1 MKHLLT
7 LQNKFQEY
15 LLHSQNDIFNYI
27 VNTKKVPTDVRLSI
41 YSHAYRAR
49 LLEALASNYPS
60 MQIYLGEEQFEA
72 LGNAYIDRY
81 PSHFRS
87 IRWFGD
93 KLENFLREN
102 ASYNDFP
109 YLSELA
115 KVEWLMTLVFDA
127 ANSDNVK
134 LESLGSIP
142 PECWVNMRFLPHPS
156 AHLIQLSW
164 NVVPIW
170 KALFQDESPCELLQ
184 NDLPISWIFWRSNLI
199 NQYCSLT
206 NDEASAI
213 DAMLKGST
221 FGEICEVLCQF
232 LDEKEVPMRAASL
245 LKGWI
250 SAGLIAEIKYTSGND
265 L

>member
-1 MKHLLT
+1 MKSLLT
-7 LQNKFQEY
+7 LQNKFQEH

-27 VNTKKVPTDVRLSI
+27 VNTEKVPTDVRLSI
-41 YSHAYRAR
+41 YSHAYRSR

-60 MQIYLGEEQFEA
+60 MQLYLGSEQFET

-93 KLENFLREN
+93 QLENFLREN
-102 ASYNDFP
+102 KPYNDFP

-115 KVEWLMTLVFDA
+115 KVEWIMTLVFDA
-127 ANSDNVK
+127 ANNDVVI
-134 LESLGSIP
+134 LENLTSIP
-142 PECWVNMRFLPHPS
+142 PECWVDMHLQAHPS

-170 KALFQDESPCELLQ
+170 QALSQDESPCELLQ
-184 NDLPISWIFWRSNLI
+184 SDMPISWFFWRSNLI

-206 NDEASAI
+206 NDEASAL
-213 DAMLKGST
+213 DAMLKGNT
-221 FGEICEVLCQF
+221 FGEICEVLCHF
-232 LDEKEVPMRAASL
+232 VDEKEVAMRAASL

-250 SAGLIAEIKYTSGND
+250 SAGLIAEIKYNLGDD

>member
-1 MKHLLT
+1 MKDLLT
-7 LQNKFQEY
+7 LQNQFQEY

-27 VNTKKVPTDVRLSI
+27 VNTEKVPTDVRLSI
-41 YSHAYRAR
+41 YSHAYRSR
-49 LLEALASNYPS
+49 LLEALAANYPS
-60 MQIYLGEEQFEA
+60 MQVYLGSEQFET

-93 KLENFLREN
+93 QLENFLHEN
-102 ASYNDFP
+102 KPYNDFP

-115 KVEWLMTLVFDA
+115 KVEWTMTLVFDA
-127 ANSDNVK
+127 ANSDFVK
-134 LESLGSIP
+134 LEDLGNIP
-142 PECWVNMRFLPHPS
+142 PECWVDMHLLAHPS

-170 KALFQDESPCELLQ
+170 QALSQDELPCELLQ
-184 NDLPISWIFWRSNLI
+184 SDMPISWIFWRSNLI

-206 NDEASAI
+206 KDEASAL
-213 DAMLKGST
+213 DAMLKGNT

-232 LDEKEVPMRAASL
+232 VDEKEVAMRAASL

-250 SAGLIAEIKYTSGND
+250 SAGLIAEIKYNLGD
-265 L
+265 AL